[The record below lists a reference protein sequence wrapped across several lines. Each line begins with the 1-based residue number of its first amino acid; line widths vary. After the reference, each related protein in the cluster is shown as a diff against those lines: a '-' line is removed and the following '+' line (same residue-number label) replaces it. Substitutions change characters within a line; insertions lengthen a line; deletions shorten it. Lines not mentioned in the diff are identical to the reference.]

1 MRYHRLPELFC
12 GMARGGDNSS
22 PVLYPVSCSPQA
34 WAAGAFFMLLQ
45 ACIGILP
52 DAPAGV
58 VHIREPVLP
67 DFLRELTVTGL
78 RVGESRV
85 TLRFTR
91 HGRRTLANLLGTQ
104 GKPIQVRIE
113 LT

>member
-1 MRYHRLPELFC
+1 
-12 GMARGGDNSS
+12 
-22 PVLYPVSCSPQA
+22 
-34 WAAGAFFMLLQ
+34 
-45 ACIGILP
+45 
-52 DAPAGV
+52 
-58 VHIREPVLP
+58 
-67 DFLRELTVTGL
+67 
-78 RVGESRV
+78 V